1 MHTKSQF
8 FQHSSLGLDDL
19 VLEVDVILIQNHWKD
34 GPKRDEK
41 NDKVIVNHTF
51 IEIQKIISYFEAR
64 TCLM

>member
-34 GPKRDEK
+34 RPKRNERNNKSKFTLLENLEK
-41 NDKVIVNHTF
+41 SVI
-51 IEIQKIISYFEAR
+51 
-64 TCLM
+64 L